1 MKINEKISKF
11 KKSGFGRRQVIL
23 SGLILLI
30 AIAGYINLNYTGVKP
45 QEDVIT
51 EALPEEV
58 AVPVAT
64 TPVVDEFAQM
74 KIERDK
80 SKSES
85 MAVFREIVDNEKT
98 STEAREK
105 AQADLSAAAKTA
117 ETEKMIEALLEAK
130 DFKETIVYIAADK
143 VNVIVKTDGLVPTE
157 IARIKDI
164 VIENT
169 GFNAD
174 SVKIVEKN

>member
-1 MKINEKISKF
+1 MKLNEGIKKI
-11 KKSGFGRRQVIL
+11 KKLGFGRRQIVL

-30 AIAGYINLNYTGVKP
+30 AIAGYINLNYTGV
-45 QEDVIT
+45 EMENEIVT
-51 EALPEEV
+51 EVVPEYDS
-58 AVPVAT
+58 VPVVAQ
-64 TPVVDEFAQM
+64 PVKNEFEEL

-98 STEAREK
+98 TVEAREK
-105 AQADLSAAAKTA
+105 AQADLSATAKTA
-117 ETEKMIEALLEAK
+117 ETEKMLESLLKAK
-130 DFKETIVYIAADK
+130 GFEETIVYITTDK

-157 IARIKDI
+157 ITKIKDV

-169 GFNAD
+169 GFDAN
-174 SVKIVEKN
+174 SIKIVEKN